1 MPWSN
6 WSETAIS
13 CIATS
18 HADPAN
24 PLRADG
30 RLGAAAGIEYA
41 AQAMA
46 IHGALLAGSDGA
58 PRQGY
63 LTSVRGVTLHVAR
76 LDDLPGQ
83 LDVHAERL
91 SGDASNVLYQFSVS
105 HAGRCLLEGRAAV
118 VLDANLIEGNHRMKR
133 ALVTGGSGGIG
144 AAICARLAADGHHV
158 IVHANR
164 GLARAEAVAAGIVA
178 AGGSAEAVAFDV
190 TDRAAT
196 AAALETLL
204 EAGAIQIL
212 VNNAGI
218 HADAV
223 FPGMSGEQW
232 DSVVN
237 VSLNG
242 FYNVTRPLVM
252 PMIRTRWGRIINISS
267 VAAIAGNRGQV
278 NYSAAKGALHA
289 ASKSLALEL
298 ASRGITVNAVA
309 PGIIATDMSE
319 GAFDADA
326 IKKLVPMQ
334 RAGKPKEVADLVA
347 FLASDQA
354 AYISG
359 QIISINGAMI

>member
-1 MPWSN
+1 
-6 WSETAIS
+6 
-13 CIATS
+13 
-18 HADPAN
+18 
-24 PLRADG
+24 
-30 RLGAAAGIEYA
+30 
-41 AQAMA
+41 
-46 IHGALLAGSDGA
+46 
-58 PRQGY
+58 
-63 LTSVRGVTLHVAR
+63 
-76 LDDLPGQ
+76 
-83 LDVHAERL
+83 
-91 SGDASNVLYQFSVS
+91 
-105 HAGRCLLEGRAAV
+105 
-118 VLDANLIEGNHRMKR
+118 MKR

-144 AAICARLAADGHHV
+144 AAICTRLAADGHHV

-178 AGGSAEAVAFDV
+178 AGGSAEAISFDV

-196 AAALETLL
+196 AASLEGLL

-218 HADAV
+218 HVDAV

-267 VAAIAGNRGQV
+267 VAGIAGNRGQV

-289 ASKSLALEL
+289 AGKSLALEL

-309 PGIIATDMSE
+309 PGIIETGMSE

-326 IKKLVPMQ
+326 IRKLVPMQ
-334 RAGKPKEVADLVA
+334 RAGKPEEVADLVA

-359 QIISINGAMI
+359 QVISINGAMI